1 MTMKNSV
8 FSLFFILCILPG
20 CQRAKEDIVLLD
32 LTQMLTEKLYQN
44 QDMPSL
50 ELVSELQLDND
61 VLLGGFPHLFY
72 CSRDLYG
79 ISDRNHLYFFRRSD
93 GKLYSDLTHIGR
105 GPSEYLYPMHVSVR
119 DTVVC
124 ISDKPEIGKA
134 IFYSTSGKYLRTDK
148 IPVNSIYEFLDENH
162 YALLY
167 DNREDKSFEVYFN
180 NGTLVRECSIDNG
193 PKNTSNTYVAVFQEV
208 NGKLTVK
215 PALRDTCYR
224 ISFSEDVPWM
234 IMDKGKFRIPDD
246 YLTSFDAWSQNQD
259 RYITLESYIVS
270 GNYVFV
276 SFNYANRE
284 HHEIWD
290 LVENRIVFKS
300 YLHEENIFSFGP
312 KLETSRE
319 VIPFWPSSSFESNLY
334 CVWGDES
341 PRVIEV
347 RVK

>member
-193 PKNTSNTYVAVFQEV
+193 PKNTSNTYVAVFQESTLPPCV
-208 NGKLTVK
+208 LITCEKDILKNNSIAFYNALKRNGIQCELHPYSDPELVHDF
-215 PALRDTCYR
+215 PLFQCDLPEAGFAIDR
-224 ISFSEDVPWM
+224 INDFFCLCR
-234 IMDKGKFRIPDD
+234 K
-246 YLTSFDAWSQNQD
+246 
-259 RYITLESYIVS
+259 
-270 GNYVFV
+270 
-276 SFNYANRE
+276 
-284 HHEIWD
+284 
-290 LVENRIVFKS
+290 
-300 YLHEENIFSFGP
+300 
-312 KLETSRE
+312 
-319 VIPFWPSSSFESNLY
+319 
-334 CVWGDES
+334 
-341 PRVIEV
+341 
-347 RVK
+347 